1 MSLPALSVGSQVPTS
16 SFSAT
21 VHSLFRGACNL
32 EVAPSTMLTLLPS
45 AKANLP
51 HGIRLD
57 HASFHTVCAQ
67 IRIGQAA
74 ACRSRI
80 LRFNGSELAIDLR
93 VASPWHID
101 LSSLCLDLRAYER
114 LRAWTTAWSELKRRQ
129 EDLELVPTME
139 TCPAGLEDT
148 SSSMTASLL
157 GHQGDRAASA
167 LVDATSSFSL
177 DDAVRAMRRLIGLG
191 VGLTPSGDDFLV
203 GYLAGLWSTA
213 CGKSSRLAFL
223 RSIGARMCEDARN
236 TNVISRVYLLAA
248 SKGHVSEPLA
258 VLVQH
263 LATSLNQ
270 ASVLGATKAALSIG
284 HTSGADGVLGLL
296 LGCIPWNSKAER
308 TRLQYE
314 IAV

>member
-1 MSLPALSVGSQVPTS
+1 MSLSALSVGSQVPTS
-16 SFSAT
+16 SFRGV

-32 EVAPSTMLTLLPS
+32 EVAPSTVLTLLPS

-57 HASFHTVCAQ
+57 HASFHTICAQ
-67 IRIGQAA
+67 IRIGQAT
-74 ACRSRI
+74 ACRSGI
-80 LRFNGSELAIDLR
+80 LRFNGSEVTIDLR
-93 VASPWHID
+93 VAPPWHID
-101 LSSLCLDLRAYER
+101 LSSLCLDLRTYDR
-114 LRAWTTAWSELKRRQ
+114 LHAWTTAWSALKRRHQ
-129 EDLELVPTME
+129 DLELFPTME

-177 DDAVRAMRRLIGLG
+177 DDAVRPMRRLIGLG

-203 GYLAGLWSTA
+203 GYFAGLWSTA
-213 CGKSSRLAFL
+213 SGEPSRLTFL

-236 TNVISRVYLLAA
+236 TNAISRVHLLAA

-258 VLVQH
+258 VLAQH
-263 LATSLNQ
+263 LATSVNQ
-270 ASVLGATKAALSIG
+270 ASVLAATKAALSIG
-284 HTSGADGVLGLL
+284 HTSGAEGVLGLL
-296 LGCIPWNSKAER
+296 LGCIPWTSNVER
-308 TRLQYE
+308 MQLHKE
-314 IAV
+314 LEV